1 MISKCANPS
10 CSAAFDHRQGRL
22 HRFPK
27 CRTGAGPPA
36 GARSLQHF
44 WLCAACC
51 EIYSLRYHEDLGVTI
66 GRQFERGSAPEP
78 RQLIAAA

>member
-27 CRTGAGPPA
+27 CRAEDGPPA
-36 GARSLQHF
+36 NTHSVQHF
-44 WLCAACC
+44 WLCATCC
-51 EIYSLRYHEDLGVTI
+51 KTYSLRYDEDLGVTL
-66 GRQFERGSAPEP
+66 GLQVEQSSAPEM
-78 RQLIAAA
+78 RQFIAAA

>member
-27 CRTGAGPPA
+27 CRTEHGPPA
-36 GARSLQHF
+36 NTHSVQHF
-44 WLCAACC
+44 WLCATCC
-51 EIYSLRYHEDLGVTI
+51 KTYSLRYDEDLGVTL
-66 GRQFERGSAPEP
+66 GRQVERGSAPEM

>member
-1 MISKCANPS
+1 VIAKCANPS

-27 CRTGAGPPA
+27 CRTEDGPPA
-36 GARSLQHF
+36 NTHSVQHF
-44 WLCAACC
+44 WLCATCC
-51 EIYSLRYHEDLGVTI
+51 KTYSLRYDEHLGVTL
-66 GRQFERGSAPEP
+66 GRQSERGSVSER